1 MIELLFIE
9 IGAVLAEIRGE
20 HRCAIEPFCSP
31 ALPPTFK
38 PDRRV
43 EVDFARSLDNLSD
56 ETPLEQLAQQALYDQ
71 LVAPIPGRRVPIG
84 PSWPG
89 GGYEGIVSVRED
101 ALKTN
106 DLLATAASSLA
117 GPRCKYQI
125 VATIDPQRTVRR
137 YHGFHAQVLRLE
149 GRAIVLKVGNCPGE
163 IKYDPDAAG
172 AADKYY
178 AGELVDGN
186 ILRAGVAPGSTGG
199 LFMTQTAFSS
209 LAGVDE
215 EFPKLPPSAGL

>member
-9 IGAVLAEIRGE
+9 IGAVLTEIRGDL
-20 HRCAIEPFCSP
+20 RCAIEPFCSP
-31 ALPPTFK
+31 ALPPTYK

-43 EVDFARSLDNLSD
+43 EVDFSRSLENLAD
-56 ETPLEQLAQQALYDQ
+56 ETPLEEIAQQALYDQ

-101 ALKTN
+101 TLMGN

-137 YHGFHAQVLRLE
+137 YHGFHAQILRIE
-149 GRAIVLKVGNCPGE
+149 DRKIVLKVGSCPEE
-163 IKYDPDAAG
+163 IVYDPAAAD
-172 AADKYY
+172 AADKFY
-178 AGELVDGN
+178 AGALVDGN

-199 LFMTQTAFSS
+199 LFMTQSAFSI
-209 LAGVDE
+209 LTGVDE
-215 EFPKLPPSAGL
+215 ELPKLPPSAGL